1 MAIFSMNEIRTFFH
15 SLHQAYVFR
24 NNQRDENSEFTF
36 FKDTNYLLG
45 NEVVDI
51 PTKMNNMQ

>member
-1 MAIFSMNEIRTFFH
+1 MNEIRTFFH